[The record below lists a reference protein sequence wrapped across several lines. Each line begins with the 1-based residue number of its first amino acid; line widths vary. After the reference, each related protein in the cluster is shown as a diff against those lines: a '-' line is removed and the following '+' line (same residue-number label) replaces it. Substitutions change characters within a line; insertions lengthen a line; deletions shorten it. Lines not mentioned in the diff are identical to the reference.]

1 MGFTNGTTLLTV
13 LILALNFIAIA
24 AQFDSP
30 SPDTNSSNEDDTVRV
45 DPLDNFNKY
54 RGGFDITNKHYWA
67 SVVFTGIYGFAIAF
81 SWLLC
86 GFLYGIYLLAI
97 AYCCR
102 RSRKPRTKS
111 VCHKQCYLWP
121 FLLAIIFTIF
131 TLVASGLAL
140 GGTVRFHSEA
150 KTVVDIVIRTANGA
164 SETIYNT
171 TGAMKEMR
179 DSLGD
184 TDATGQASTFL
195 TTTSRRLDIQADDIA
210 RQARRNRRLIE
221 RGLKIVFIVTTVTIS
236 LNMVAVIALSVT
248 GILRIRRALYWLI
261 GMCWILT
268 ILCWLFFG
276 VYFFLEKF
284 SGDTCTAL
292 ENFQENPYNNT
303 LSSILPCDE
312 LLSAES
318 VLSDVSAGIYNL
330 VNEVN
335 SNISQL
341 QATTYPTLS
350 HVCNPF
356 SAPPEYTYQPNNC
369 PANTI
374 RIGDIPEIL
383 KVFTCSDANNGT
395 CQEGQFI
402 SSNDYKTVEAYTSS
416 IQNLL
421 NVYPGVENLVQCR
434 SVKDAFSEILSQH
447 CRPWKRSARISWAAM
462 VLLSVVMFK
471 GKSTEEL
478 KIDTLE
484 DKAGSS
490 FQKILVF
497 VQSVLTGTS
506 TYFAMKDMG
515 KALLTSRKKLLRVQT
530 ERERESFAMEETC
543 MLSDKDNLEGTSQAA
558 RFYAAKVLT
567 GVSAHA

>member
-1 MGFTNGTTLLTV
+1 MGFTRLVVPLL
-13 LILALNFIAIA
+13 LILAFHFKFIAIA

-30 SPDTNSSNEDDTVRV
+30 TAASLDTNSSNEDDTVRV

-54 RGGFDITNKHYWA
+54 RGGFDITNKHYWS

-81 SWLLC
+81 VWLLC
-86 GFLYGIYLLAI
+86 GILYGMYILAT
-97 AYCCR
+97 AYCCK
-102 RSRKPRTKS
+102 RSRKANTKS

-121 FLLAIIFTIF
+121 ILLAIIFTILA
-131 TLVASGLAL
+131 LVASGLAL

-150 KTVVDIVIRTANGA
+150 KTVVDIIIRTANGA
-164 SETIYNT
+164 SQTIYNT
-171 TGAMKEMR
+171 TGAMKTMR

-184 TDATGQASTFL
+184 TDATAQTSTFL
-195 TTTSRRLDIQADDIA
+195 TTTSRRLDVEADNIA
-210 RQARRNRRLIE
+210 RQARKNRRLID
-221 RGLKIVFIVTTVTIS
+221 RGLEIVFIITTVTIS
-236 LNMVAVIALSVT
+236 LNLVAVIALSVT
-248 GILRIRRALYWLI
+248 GILRIRKALNWLI

-276 VYFFLEKF
+276 IYFFLENF

-330 VNEVN
+330 VNQVN
-335 SNISQL
+335 ANISQL
-341 QATTYPTLS
+341 QATTYPTLV

-356 SAPPEYTYQPNNC
+356 SAPPEYAYLPNNC

-374 RIGDIPEIL
+374 RIGDIPKIL
-383 KVFTCSDANNGT
+383 QVFTCSDANNGT

-421 NVYPGVENLVQCR
+421 NVYPGMENLVQCQ
-434 SVKDAFSEILSQH
+434 SVKDAFSEILGRH
-447 CRPWKRSARISWAAM
+447 CRPWKRSVRMAWAAM
-462 VLLSVVMFK
+462 VLLSVVMV
-471 GKSTEEL
+471 
-478 KIDTLE
+478 
-484 DKAGSS
+484 
-490 FQKILVF
+490 ILVL
-497 VQSVLTGTS
+497 VWTAQACHDKELHSSDISSKPQS
-506 TYFAMKDMG
+506 
-515 KALLTSRKKLLRVQT
+515 QT
-530 ERERESFAMEETC
+530 TDSSELQSNNEVNVIV
-543 MLSDKDNLEGTSQAA
+543 KHH
-558 RFYAAKVLT
+558 
-567 GVSAHA
+567 SANHDSV

>member
-1 MGFTNGTTLLTV
+1 MEILMKNGLEILKVFQLRLKMGFTRLVVTLL
-13 LILALNFIAIA
+13 LIVAFNFTAIA

-30 SPDTNSSNEDDTVRV
+30 TA
-45 DPLDNFNKY
+45 
-54 RGGFDITNKHYWA
+54 A
-67 SVVFTGIYGFAIAF
+67 SLGIYGFAIAF
-81 SWLLC
+81 LWLLC
-86 GFLYGIYLLAI
+86 GISYGIYLLAT
-97 AYCCR
+97 AYCCK
-102 RSRKPRTKS
+102 RSRKPNKKS

-121 FLLAIIFTIF
+121 ILLAIIFTILA
-131 TLVASGLAL
+131 LVASGLAL

-150 KTVVDIVIRTANGA
+150 KTVVDIIIRTANGA
-164 SETIYNT
+164 SQTIYNT
-171 TGAMKEMR
+171 TGAMKQMR

-184 TDATGQASTFL
+184 TNGTDQASSFL
-195 TTTSRRLDIQADDIA
+195 TTTSRRLDVEADNIA
-210 RQARRNRRLIE
+210 RQARKNRRLID
-221 RGLKIVFIVTTVTIS
+221 RGLEIVFVVTTVTIS
-236 LNMVAVIALSVT
+236 LNLVAVIALSVT
-248 GILRIRRALYWLI
+248 GILRIRKALYWLI

-276 VYFFLEKF
+276 IYFFLENF

-335 SNISQL
+335 ANISQL
-341 QATTYPTLS
+341 QATTYPTLV

-374 RIGDIPEIL
+374 RIGDIPKIL
-383 KVFTCSDANNGT
+383 QVFTCSDANNGT

-421 NVYPGVENLVQCR
+421 NVYPGMENLVQCQ
-434 SVKDAFSEILSQH
+434 SVKDAFSEILGRH
-447 CRPWKRSARISWAAM
+447 CRPWKRSVRMAWAAM
-462 VLLSVVMFK
+462 VLLSVVMV
-471 GKSTEEL
+471 
-478 KIDTLE
+478 
-484 DKAGSS
+484 
-490 FQKILVF
+490 ILVL
-497 VQSVLTGTS
+497 VWTAQARHDQELHSSDISSKPQSQTTDSSELQNNNEVIIKHNS
-506 TYFAMKDMG
+506 TNHD
-515 KALLTSRKKLLRVQT
+515 SV
-530 ERERESFAMEETC
+530 
-543 MLSDKDNLEGTSQAA
+543 
-558 RFYAAKVLT
+558 
-567 GVSAHA
+567 

>member
-1 MGFTNGTTLLTV
+1 
-13 LILALNFIAIA
+13 
-24 AQFDSP
+24 
-30 SPDTNSSNEDDTVRV
+30 
-45 DPLDNFNKY
+45 
-54 RGGFDITNKHYWA
+54 
-67 SVVFTGIYGFAIAF
+67 
-81 SWLLC
+81 
-86 GFLYGIYLLAI
+86 
-97 AYCCR
+97 
-102 RSRKPRTKS
+102 
-111 VCHKQCYLWP
+111 
-121 FLLAIIFTIF
+121 
-131 TLVASGLAL
+131 
-140 GGTVRFHSEA
+140 
-150 KTVVDIVIRTANGA
+150 
-164 SETIYNT
+164 
-171 TGAMKEMR
+171 
-179 DSLGD
+179 
-184 TDATGQASTFL
+184 
-195 TTTSRRLDIQADDIA
+195 
-210 RQARRNRRLIE
+210 
-221 RGLKIVFIVTTVTIS
+221 
-236 LNMVAVIALSVT
+236 MVAVIALSVT

-462 VLLSVVMFK
+462 VLLSVVMV
-471 GKSTEEL
+471 
-478 KIDTLE
+478 
-484 DKAGSS
+484 
-490 FQKILVF
+490 ILVLIWTA
-497 VQSVLTGTS
+497 QARHDHELHS
-506 TYFAMKDMG
+506 
-515 KALLTSRKKLLRVQT
+515 
-530 ERERESFAMEETC
+530 
-543 MLSDKDNLEGTSQAA
+543 SDISSKPESQATDSSELQ
-558 RFYAAKVLT
+558 RNNDVIIKHHSTNHDSV
-567 GVSAHA
+567 

>member
-1 MGFTNGTTLLTV
+1 MGFATLV
-13 LILALNFIAIA
+13 VVVVVLALNFIAIA

-30 SPDTNSSNEDDTVRV
+30 SSDTNSSNEDDTVRV

-54 RGGFDITNKHYWA
+54 RGGFDITNKHYWT

-81 SWLLC
+81 LWLLC
-86 GFLYGIYLLAI
+86 GLLYGIYLLAI

-102 RSRKPRTKS
+102 RTRKPRTKS

-121 FLLAIIFTIF
+121 ILLAMIFTILALLKSILGSEENPVF
-131 TLVASGLAL
+131 VFRVASGLAL

-150 KTVVDIVIRTANGA
+150 KTVADIVIRTANEA
-164 SETIYNT
+164 SQTIYNT

-184 TDATGQASTFL
+184 TDVTGQASTFL
-195 TTTSRRLDIQADDIA
+195 TTTSQRMDVEADDIT
-210 RQARRNRRLIE
+210 RQARTNRRLIE
-221 RGLKIVFIVTTVTIS
+221 RGLQIVYS
-236 LNMVAVIALSVT
+236 DHSD
-248 GILRIRRALYWLI
+248 
-261 GMCWILT
+261 
-268 ILCWLFFG
+268 
-276 VYFFLEKF
+276 YFFEPGSSYFFVSDWNSENSTSTLLANWNVLDLDNSMLVVLWGLFLPGEVSASFIFIWF

-330 VNEVN
+330 VNAVN

-374 RIGDIPEIL
+374 RIGDIPKIL

-395 CQEGQFI
+395 CQKGQFI

-421 NVYPGVENLVQCR
+421 NVYPAWHGQQWF
-434 SVKDAFSEILSQH
+434 FSPS
-447 CRPWKRSARISWAAM
+447 SW
-462 VLLSVVMFK
+462 
-471 GKSTEEL
+471 
-478 KIDTLE
+478 
-484 DKAGSS
+484 
-490 FQKILVF
+490 
-497 VQSVLTGTS
+497 
-506 TYFAMKDMG
+506 
-515 KALLTSRKKLLRVQT
+515 
-530 ERERESFAMEETC
+530 
-543 MLSDKDNLEGTSQAA
+543 
-558 RFYAAKVLT
+558 
-567 GVSAHA
+567 